1 MAALPDKYRPIKPK
15 SIAGAILIDDY
26 RAGLRAAGFEHV
38 EIVDSGKDL
47 NVYAKVENQTGCCSP
62 KMDASNPF
70 QVIEESCCSPA
81 PNASGSLH
89 DELKTLLSQYDINAA
104 AASVKVYAI
113 KPNA

>member
-1 MAALPDKYRPIKPK
+1 MATLPDKYRPIKPK
-15 SIAGAILIDDY
+15 SIAGAILIDGD
-26 RAGLRAAGFEHV
+26 RAGLRVAGFEHV
-38 EIVDSGKDL
+38 EILHSGKDL

-62 KMDASNPF
+62 KMDASIPF

-89 DELKTLLSQYDINAA
+89 DELKTLLSQYDVNAA